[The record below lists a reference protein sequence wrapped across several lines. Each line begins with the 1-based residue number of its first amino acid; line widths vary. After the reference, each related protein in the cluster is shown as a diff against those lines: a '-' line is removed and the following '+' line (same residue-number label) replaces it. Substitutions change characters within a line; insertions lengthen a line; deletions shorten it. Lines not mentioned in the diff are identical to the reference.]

1 MLDLIK
7 KYLGPGTT
15 VVILTTL
22 GLFIV
27 ALFVKG
33 FTRDL
38 LLEAAVF
45 LVSVKLII
53 LSYRNSKG
61 VEAIQDKLEIILS
74 EEKRLEKMLITI
86 KKSQAGEPS
95 SGRKKEIPQ
104 NINSSFDQQIFRLSR
119 GATHDSNVRFWPL
132 LPHKSA
138 QLMPA
143 FGM

>member
-15 VVILTTL
+15 LVILTTL
-22 GLFIV
+22 TLFIA

-33 FTRDL
+33 FTHDL

-61 VEAIQDKLEIILS
+61 VEAIQKKLDLILS
-74 EEKRLEKMLITI
+74 EEKHLEKVLNTI
-86 KKSQAGEPS
+86 KKSQANEPN
-95 SGRKKEIPQ
+95 SGQEKGDPPGHQ
-104 NINSSFDQQIFRLSR
+104 
-119 GATHDSNVRFWPL
+119 
-132 LPHKSA
+132 
-138 QLMPA
+138 
-143 FGM
+143 

>member
-15 VVILTTL
+15 MVILTTL
-22 GLFIV
+22 GLFVV

-61 VEAIQDKLEIILS
+61 VEAIQDKLDIILS
-74 EEKRLEKMLITI
+74 EEKHLQKVLNTI
-86 KKSQAGEPS
+86 
-95 SGRKKEIPQ
+95 RKNQTDVPR
-104 NINSSFDQQIFRLSR
+104 SD
-119 GATHDSNVRFWPL
+119 
-132 LPHKSA
+132 
-138 QLMPA
+138 
-143 FGM
+143 